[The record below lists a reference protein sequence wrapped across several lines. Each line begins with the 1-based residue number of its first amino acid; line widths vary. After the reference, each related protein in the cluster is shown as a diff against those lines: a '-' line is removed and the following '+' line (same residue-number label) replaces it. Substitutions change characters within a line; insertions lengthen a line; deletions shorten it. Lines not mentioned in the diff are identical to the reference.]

1 MNCGVNFGYSG
12 NFYLSKNN
20 IDEILN
26 RVRNGLTVE
35 EAVEDW
41 ICGLDDFE
49 YHLIREHLKDRIIEY
64 IEQIVED

>member
-1 MNCGVNFGYSG
+1 MNYGVDFGYSG
-12 NFYLSKNN
+12 NFRLRKEY

-26 RVRNGLTVE
+26 SIRNGLTIE

-41 ICGLDDFE
+41 TCGLDDFE
-49 YHLIREHLKDRIIEY
+49 YHLIQQHLKSQIVTY